1 MSFFNSFFNSFISP
15 FLPPPP
21 PPPPPPLLWT
31 ASGLFHGSPIIITA
45 DSSHGGAISS
55 LTWNGTQF
63 INAQDDG
70 REMQTALQYDWQGEN
85 NNPTEGGSLGDQPGF
100 SSSLILGESGSGSVL
115 TGSVQAA
122 LWHPINGNKLS
133 DTVFNKTVQIG
144 WDGIPNLIHD
154 HIDIVPGSNH
164 SFAAIE
170 VLTAYLPPQ
179 FNKMLDLDPEKETYS
194 ALAGNLVQNPTLTN
208 DEGHDAIVAAIDSQH
223 ALGMW
228 SVSGVQLGATFLP
241 STIKIDGGW
250 SSINNPQ
257 AGHSYEYDVFVAV
270 GTTAD
275 VAAAIHQEWLTATI
289 INDIDVTMYGVNPT
303 PAEFNLQFLGAQMAA
318 AENVGLN
325 PTVYASEALGL
336 VFAFGNETGS
346 HAFATTYGPAALD
359 DAAFAAAAANA
370 VFGPTQTNST
380 PRAISDW
387 VHNWEAFYAN
397 NGIPGNAHPSAD
409 QIDLAARGAAWGDTV
424 GVALDS
430 HIGLVGIGI
439 DPHHLISAA

>member
-1 MSFFNSFFNSFISP
+1 MI
-15 FLPPPP
+15 
-21 PPPPPPLLWT
+21 WT

-45 DSSHGGAISS
+45 DSTHGGAISS
-55 LTWNGTQF
+55 LTWDGAQF
-63 INAQDDG
+63 INAQDNG
-70 REMQTALQYDWQGEN
+70 REMQTALQYDLQGED
-85 NNPTEGGSLGDQPGF
+85 NNPTEGGSQFDKQPGF
-100 SSSLILGESGSGSVL
+100 SSSHILSESGSGSVL

-122 LWHPINGNKLS
+122 LWHPINGNTLS

-154 HIDIVPGSNH
+154 HIGIVPGSNH

-179 FNKMLDLDPEKETYS
+179 FSNMLDLDSETETYS

-208 DEGHDAIVAAIDSQH
+208 DKGHDAIVASINSQY

-228 SVSGVQLGATFLP
+228 AVSGVQLGATYLP
-241 STIKIDGGW
+241 SATKIDGGW
-250 SSINNPQ
+250 SAVNNPQ

-289 INDIDVTMYGVNPT
+289 INDTDVTMYGVKPT

-336 VFAFGNETGS
+336 AFAFGNETGS

-370 VFGPTQTNST
+370 VFGPAETNSM
-380 PRAISDW
+380 PQAISGW
-387 VHNWEAFYAN
+387 VHNWEAFYVN
-397 NGIPGNAHPSAD
+397 NGIPNNAHPTAD

-424 GVALDS
+424 GVALDN
-430 HIGLVGIGI
+430 HIGLLGIGI
-439 DPHHLISAA
+439 GA